1 MSGEPE
7 VFTQRVD
14 GTGLY
19 YLGALGGLEG
29 LNYDDTLPGGSN
41 SMSVSLD
48 YDPTKRHEAFS
59 IGRRVSVAKG
69 GSVQWEGSML
79 EPQAGDGGWSLTA
92 NGAGNWGTNF
102 RAVYTTWNAT
112 DALDQAIS
120 RGLRWIRGTTS
131 GAFLGQQQDSASM
144 NITDFMNLMTSPAS
158 QTWRVHRVQAGLQV
172 DLIPIPSNVTRLL
185 ICTSP
190 VARTIAGYVNRLYAR
205 YQVTLDSGGNPAT
218 TALVNS
224 AQAANIAA
232 HDVLEDYWELSDA
245 GILTSGAATAL
256 AAAALSKY
264 DAASYAGPFTAQH
277 GDYLTVG
284 GVPVDLGCEHSGEV
298 AQLILADG
306 SYGGEVL
313 PTPPITFPVGKV
325 AHDVPTNSLN
335 ITPFQAW
342 TGDLSNVLSSLAPK
356 APA

>member
-19 YLGALGGLEG
+19 YLGSLGGIEG
-29 LNYDDTLPGGSN
+29 LNYGDTMPGGSDG
-41 SMSVSLD
+41 MSCQLD
-48 YDPTKRHEAFS
+48 YDPTRRHEAFNL
-59 IGRRVSVAKG
+59 GRRVSVVKG
-69 GSVQWEGSML
+69 GSVQWEGSLL
-79 EPQAGDGGWSLTA
+79 EPQAGDAGWSITA
-92 NGAGNWGTNF
+92 SGAGNWGTGF

-112 DALDQAIS
+112 DAIDQAIS
-120 RGLRWIRGTTS
+120 RGLRWIRGATS

-144 NITDFMNLMTSPAS
+144 SITDFMNLMASPAS

-172 DLIPIPSNVTRLL
+172 DLITIPSNVTRLL
-185 ICTSP
+185 ICSTP
-190 VARTIAGYVNRLYAR
+190 AARTIAGYVNRLFTR
-205 YQVTLDSGGNPAT
+205 YQVSLDTGGNAAV

-232 HDVLEDYWELSDA
+232 HDVLEDYWDLSDA
-245 GILTSGAATAL
+245 GVLTSGAATAL
-256 AAAALSKY
+256 AAAALAKY
-264 DAASYAGPFTAQH
+264 DAASYAGPFTAQQ

-284 GVPVDLGCEHSGEV
+284 GVPVDNGCEHAGEV
-298 AQLILADG
+298 CQLILADG
-306 SYGGEVL
+306 SYGGEVM

-325 AHDVPTNSLN
+325 AYDVPTQSLA

-342 TGDLSNVLSSLAPK
+342 TGDLANVLASLAPK